1 MYAAWQPMSTSTED
15 TMLKRPRR
23 DQRLQV
29 RLSLEEFR
37 SLDRLAKIQDVPAA
51 QIIRLALKTLLA
63 AQGQLR

>member
-1 MYAAWQPMSTSTED
+1 
-15 TMLKRPRR
+15 MLKRPRR